1 MEIVAGCG
9 AKNVHK
15 MKNER
20 DSKKRGSSVEGGRG
34 ESIHS
39 HRLIKSIKIESHLK
53 RCYNAHNRNVQI
65 CQARGAS
72 ERAGRRVRQ
81 QDS

>member
-20 DSKKRGSSVEGGRG
+20 DRATDRGMCDTGKGLGGDG
-34 ESIHS
+34 
-39 HRLIKSIKIESHLK
+39 
-53 RCYNAHNRNVQI
+53 
-65 CQARGAS
+65 
-72 ERAGRRVRQ
+72 
-81 QDS
+81 